1 MDKFSRLIVV
11 SSIFVVVSLSLL
23 FITVQNGVQIP
34 VISDGINSTIS
45 TINGIFAKPVQ
56 FFSAQKDGIIELL
69 DAYNENKELKQTIA
83 SLETQV
89 AEVET
94 LQKENDSLR
103 QNLGISQQF
112 TDKTI
117 VSALVSVRT
126 PVSWDNQLTISV
138 GSNQGIVSDML
149 VMSDGGLIGIITDV
163 YPNAADVKLLSK
175 SDNFTKIPVR
185 LSVNDEAIYGIL
197 SGYDTDTNSFIV
209 SQLNST
215 ADIPEGS
222 NVVTSDLAGTIPAN
236 LQVGKVTSVKTS
248 SGTTNKEIFVTPTAS
263 FSNIYSVLIVGNVG

>member
-89 AEVET
+89 AEVEM

-222 NVVTSDLAGTIPAN
+222 NVVTSDLAGTIPSN

-248 SGTTNKEIFVTPTAS
+248 SGTTNKEIFVTPTAN

>member
-89 AEVET
+89 AEVEM

>member
-222 NVVTSDLAGTIPAN
+222 NVVTSDLAGTIPSN

-248 SGTTNKEIFVTPTAS
+248 SGTTNKEIFVTPTAN

>member
-138 GSNQGIVSDML
+138 GSNQGVVSDML

-185 LSVNDEAIYGIL
+185 LSVNDEVIYGIL

-222 NVVTSDLAGTIPAN
+222 NVVTSDLAGTIPDN

>member
-138 GSNQGIVSDML
+138 GSNQGVVSDML

-185 LSVNDEAIYGIL
+185 LSVNDEVIYGIL

>member
-185 LSVNDEAIYGIL
+185 LSVNDEVIYGIL

>member
-23 FITVQNGVQIP
+23 FITVQNGVQLP

-56 FFSAQKDGIIELL
+56 FFSAQKDGIVELL

-209 SQLNST
+209 SQLNSIV
-215 ADIPEGS
+215 DIPEGS
-222 NVVTSDLAGTIPAN
+222 NVVTSDLAGTIPSN

-248 SGTTNKEIFVTPTAS
+248 SGTTNKEIFVTPTAN
-263 FSNIYSVLIVGNVG
+263 FSNIYSVLVVGNVG

>member
-222 NVVTSDLAGTIPAN
+222 NVVTSDLAGTIPSN

-248 SGTTNKEIFVTPTAS
+248 SGTINKEIFVTPTAN

>member
-45 TINGIFAKPVQ
+45 TINGIFARPVQ
-56 FFSAQKDGIIELL
+56 FFSAQKDSIVELL

-89 AEVET
+89 AEVEM

-209 SQLNST
+209 SQLNSIV
-215 ADIPEGS
+215 DIPEGS
-222 NVVTSDLAGTIPAN
+222 NVVTSDLAGTIPSN

-248 SGTTNKEIFVTPTAS
+248 SGTTNKEIFVTPTAN
-263 FSNIYSVLIVGNVG
+263 FSNIYSVLVVGNVG